1 MATKQHDGINWHAF
15 AHVDKYSPEQTAWA
29 TAKLGYEPQGDKL
42 RELFAEPEDGFAE
55 ADGNLLTTAG
65 LTAITALL
73 IGSGGSNGKYV
84 LANANAVCGVGST
97 ATAATIADT
106 VLGGNGSTTTAYY
119 QQMDSTYPQV
129 SAGVITGQCTYASGN
144 ANFAWAEWGWASGTG
159 TITPGGTLASIYG
172 TGASFALWNHK
183 IQSLGTKVSGASWV
197 FVTTVT
203 LA

>member
-55 ADGNLLTTAG
+55 ADGNLLTTVG
-65 LTAITALL
+65 LTTITSLL
-73 IGSGGSNGKYV
+73 IGTSPSGKLYP
-84 LANANAVCGVGST
+84 LANANAVCGVGAT
-97 ATAATIADT
+97 ATAATVADT
-106 VLGGNGSTTTAYY
+106 VLGANGGSAYY

-159 TITPGGTLASIYG
+159 TITAGATLASVYG
-172 TGASFALWNHK
+172 TGASFSLWNHK

>member
-1 MATKQHDGINWHAF
+1 MTTKQHDGINWHAF

-55 ADGNLLTTAG
+55 ADGNLLTTQG
-65 LTAITALL
+65 LTTITSLL
-73 IGSGGSNGKYV
+73 IGTSPSGRLYP
-84 LANANAVCGVGST
+84 LANANAVCGVGAT
-97 ATAATIADT
+97 ATAAVVADT
-106 VLGGNGSTTTAYY
+106 HLGADAGSAYY

-129 SAGVITGQCTYASGN
+129 SAGVITGQTTYASGN

-159 TITPGGTLASIYG
+159 TITPGATLASVYG
-172 TGASFALWNHK
+172 TGASASLWNHK

>member
-29 TAKLGYEPQGDKL
+29 TAKLGYEPKGDEL
-42 RELFAEPEDGFAE
+42 RELFTEPEDGFAE

-73 IGSGGSNGKYV
+73 IGAGGSTGKYV
-84 LANANAVCGVGST
+84 LANANAVCGVGAT
-97 ATAATIADT
+97 ATAAAVGDVHLGAD
-106 VLGGNGSTTTAYY
+106 GGSAYY

-159 TITPGGTLASIYG
+159 TITAGATLGSIYG
-172 TGASFALWNHK
+172 TAGSYALWNHK